1 MLKAVALALLLLAP
15 TAAFAGTTEAVDQA
29 ITDNLGDPAGFHE
42 AFDAIQQA
50 VNDDDAAALA
60 DWVAFP
66 INVRLGDKA
75 VSLKDAEAF
84 VAAYPELF
92 TDNIKAAIT
101 GQNYEDLFVNY
112 QGAMFGAGQL
122 WISGICKTDACETVD
137 VRIITIQEAS
147 K

>member
-42 AFDAIQQA
+42 AFEAIQQA
-50 VNDDDAAALA
+50 VADDDAAALA
-60 DWVAFP
+60 DWVQFP
-66 INVRLGDKA
+66 INVKMGNKA
-75 VSLKDAEAF
+75 VTLKDAGAF
-84 VAAYPELF
+84 VDAYPDLF
-92 TDNIKAAIT
+92 TDNIKDAIT

-112 QGAMFGAGQL
+112 QGAMFGDGQL